1 MSPPLSLALW
11 ASGVLPRVEIKARLD
26 LLSSPHS
33 APDSAPAPPLV
44 QILLLP
50 PALSYPFCLKL
61 CSSNSSQFSIM
72 PPSPHSAPAP
82 PPFPILLLLQL
93 HLLLFLLILVL
104 LLLLLRCCS
113 LFLLKT
119 LSRGNY
125 CSDRSPVYEVIVGVA
140 GPYELGVAEDL
151 HRSIKS
157 GHITIASVLPSVEE
171 GHSTAGLGDQ

>member
-1 MSPPLSLALW
+1 MNESPPLSCPLGQWRAPQGWDQSKAESALFSPFCSW
-11 ASGVLPRVEIKARLD
+11 FRSCSSTCPDSCPSSCPLLPI
-26 LLSSPHS
+26 LLKILLLQLFPILPPSPYS
-33 APDSAPAPPLV
+33 APD
-44 QILLLP
+44 
-50 PALSYPFCLKL
+50 
-61 CSSNSSQFSIM
+61 
-72 PPSPHSAPAP
+72 P

-104 LLLLLRCCS
+104 LPLLLRCCS

-125 CSDRSPVYEVIVGVA
+125 CSDRNPVYEVIVGVA